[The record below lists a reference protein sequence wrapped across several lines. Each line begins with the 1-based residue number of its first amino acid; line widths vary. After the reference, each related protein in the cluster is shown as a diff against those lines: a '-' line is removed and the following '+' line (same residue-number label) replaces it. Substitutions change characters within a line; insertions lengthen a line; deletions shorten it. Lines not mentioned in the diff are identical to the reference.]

1 MTEKMSFCVTMNN
14 FDEVMSYLFEHYQRN
29 ETAIL
34 DTNEIELLNNVS
46 EKINSLFTSQGIQFN
61 KEGFKTHVERLYP
74 KNIMFGGN
82 DEILDYTNVPRK
94 KMVFSI
100 YDFIAILGL
109 IASIY
114 IIYLSF
120 VQFNEMICN
129 ITGNSVIELPSIVK
143 DKLSESIKS
152 LSGEE
157 LSYLSYMYKIFINF
171 SNNIVSQQQKQ
182 ISKLIHTTLT
192 TAIPDITDRINSQCL
207 TSETGWTGFFES
219 ATRSIISPTATTNC
233 ITRMTE
239 ILMHR
244 FLNDQNEKIN
254 TLLTGLNTRT
264 TQIQD
269 LVFYGTKLGYA
280 SMAYLTYRIPQ
291 IIRGIPKGIQTNSNN
306 NLYIENG
313 GTQKRKRK
321 SKTKKIK
328 RKYHSFNKIKR
339 KTKKNKMRKIK
350 KIYK

>member
-1 MTEKMSFCVTMNN
+1 MTEKMNVCITINN
-14 FDEVMSYLFEHYQRN
+14 FDEVISYLFDHYQRN

-46 EKINSLFTSQGIQFN
+46 EKTESIFTSYGIQFN
-61 KEGFKTHVERLYP
+61 KEGFKTLVERLYP
-74 KNIMFGGN
+74 KNIMFGGD
-82 DEILDYTNVPRK
+82 DEILDYTNTPRK
-94 KMVFSI
+94 KMMFSI
-100 YDFIAILGL
+100 YDFVAILGL

-120 VQFNEMICN
+120 IQFNEMSCN
-129 ITGNSVIELPSIVK
+129 ITGNSIIELPSVVK
-143 DKLSESIKS
+143 DQLSESIKS

-182 ISKLIHTTLT
+182 ISKLIHTTLNA
-192 TAIPDITDRINSQCL
+192 AIPDFTDRINSQCL
-207 TSETGWTGFFES
+207 TNETGWTGFFES
-219 ATRSIISPTATTNC
+219 TTRSIISPTATTNC

-244 FLNDQNEKIN
+244 FLNDQNEQIN

-280 SMAYLTYRIPQ
+280 SMGYLTYRIPQ
-291 IIRGIPKGIQTNSNN
+291 ILTRIQGKTNN
-306 NLYIENG
+306 NLYIKNG
-313 GTQKRKRK
+313 GTQRRRRRKRK
-321 SKTKKIK
+321 SKTKKVK
-328 RKYHSFNKIKR
+328 RKVQKTKYHFFNKMKN
-339 KTKKNKMRKIK
+339 KTKKNKK
-350 KIYK
+350 